1 MFAVE
6 DSSCSLH
13 ALRRYSAGQ
22 TLRLSSRVAAVGV
35 VGLGLLVIVGWHT
48 GNRTLVQVVPG
59 FVPMQYNT
67 ALGFVCCGAALLLL
81 VCARPRW
88 AAVAGGVATL
98 IGGLTLVEYLAHIDL
113 GIDQLLMEHDITVHT
128 SQPGRM
134 APNTAIC
141 FLLTGLCAAIDL
153 LDWRAARRSLAQVVL
168 ASLVFG
174 LASVPLSG
182 YFTGLETAYGWGN
195 LTQMAVHT
203 SAGFIVVSVGMM
215 ALVWSRGIEGRSRLP
230 SWLPIPIAIA
240 IVTATLC
247 FWQALVAEGLRI
259 ERLHKDLSSL
269 PNLAAVM
276 LLVGTLLAVAMALV
290 AYLAQQAAQRA
301 RQLDQTNVALQ
312 EEVQTR
318 QTTELALE
326 VHRDHLEAMVAAR
339 TSELD
344 EARHAAEA
352 ANRAKSEFLSHMSH
366 ELRTPLNGIL
376 GYAQILQRGAQATA
390 GQRDSLQAIVDCGDH
405 LLALINDVLDL
416 SKIEAGR
423 LEVDNAACNLRD
435 LIKSV
440 SAIVAERASRKGVRF
455 QVDVAADLPEG
466 IVTDGAK
473 LRQVLVNLL
482 GNAVKFTAAGQVMLT
497 ARESPAG
504 MLQLAVADM
513 GVGMTAAEI
522 KEIFDPF
529 KQVEAGKAAGGTG
542 LGLAISKR
550 LVDAL
555 GATLEVESEK
565 GKGSTFSVTLRIVA
579 ASVEGSP
586 AMSGPDTAPAGEWT
600 LAAER
605 DSTIMVH
612 PGSDW
617 PVRVPPETLA
627 RLRSALRIK
636 NLTAIKALAAELSAA
651 SATAPLGEEIAKLAQ
666 AFHFDRLSSLL
677 DDLEQDHDAD

>member
-1 MFAVE
+1 MSTVE
-6 DSSCSLH
+6 DRPHPLH
-13 ALRRYSAGQ
+13 ASRRGSCEQ
-22 TLRLSSRVAAVGV
+22 TLRLSSLVAAVGV
-35 VGLGLLVIVGWHT
+35 VGLGMLVIVGWHT

-67 ALGFVCCGAALLLL
+67 ALGFVCCGAVLLLL
-81 VCARPRW
+81 IRARPRW
-88 AAVAGGVATL
+88 AAVAGGAATL

-153 LDWRAARRSLAQVVL
+153 FDWRAARRSLAQVVL

-215 ALVWSRGIEGRSRLP
+215 ALVWSRDIEGRSRLP

-269 PNLAAVM
+269 PNLAMVM
-276 LLVGTLLAVAMALV
+276 LLVGILLAVAMALV

-482 GNAVKFTAAGQVMLT
+482 GNAVKFTAAGQVTLT

-504 MLQLAVADM
+504 RLQLAVADT

-522 KEIFDPF
+522 EEIFDPF

-565 GKGSTFSVTLRIVA
+565 GKGSTFSVTLPIVA
-579 ASVEGSP
+579 ASATESP
-586 AMSGPDTAPAGEWT
+586 ALSDPDTASAGEWT

-617 PVRVPPETLA
+617 PVHVPPETLA
-627 RLRSALRIK
+627 RLRNALRIK